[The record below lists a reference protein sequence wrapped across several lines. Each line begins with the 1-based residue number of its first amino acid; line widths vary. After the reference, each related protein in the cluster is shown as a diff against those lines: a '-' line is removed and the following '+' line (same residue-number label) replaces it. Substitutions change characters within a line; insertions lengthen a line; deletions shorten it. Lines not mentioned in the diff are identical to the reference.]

1 MQRHVW
7 TQRVRGPVGSGVLPY
22 ATLFRSHLLG
32 RIIDV
37 AGGVVVGI
45 AAVGGVPLIGAGP
58 VRTAGCEAGRRG
70 VEAVAVDQHHLSVNN
85 RGAIRPD
92 QRKGDAARRVE
103 AALQDRRVLQRHG
116 GTQRDRGLVG
126 GGAERGVIHGHL
138 LFSHWRDNGTPRD
151 NARWRSPT
159 QTARYATCPPA
170 TNTSR
175 RREMSRAYHYRRWS
189 SRL

>member
-1 MQRHVW
+1 YSGKRNDAVTNRQFLDWHLAGRRKDQRAAAIAGDD
-7 TQRVRGPVGSGVLPY
+7 RYLIS
-22 ATLFRSHLLG
+22 

-37 AGGVVVGI
+37 AGGGVVGI

-58 VRTAGCEAGRRG
+58 VRTAGREAGRRG

-103 AALQDRRVLQRHG
+103 AALQERRVLQRNG

-126 GGAERGVIHGHL
+126 GGAERRAIRVNRHL
-138 LFSHWRDNGTPRD
+138 LGRIIDAAGAVVGAIAAVGGVPLIG
-151 NARWRSPT
+151 AG
-159 QTARYATCPPA
+159 
-170 TNTSR
+170 
-175 RREMSRAYHYRRWS
+175 
-189 SRL
+189 